1 VNIGRLM
8 TFITG
13 VSKMKT
19 VELIKYEIDFIE
31 TELKEKN
38 FPYLTEQDLKVWLTA
53 LNWTLG
59 EQGED
64 E

>member
-1 VNIGRLM
+1 
-8 TFITG
+8 
-13 VSKMKT
+13 MKT

-53 LNWTLG
+53 LNWTLE
-59 EQGED
+59 EQVEN

>member
-1 VNIGRLM
+1 M

-31 TELKEKN
+31 TELRERN
-38 FPYLTEQDLKVWLTA
+38 FPQLTEPDLKAWLTA
-53 LNWTLG
+53 LNWTLE
-59 EQGED
+59 EQGKGEN

>member
-1 VNIGRLM
+1 M

-13 VSKMKT
+13 VSEMKT

-53 LNWTLG
+53 LNWTLE
-59 EQGED
+59 EQVEN